1 MRALFLI
8 LFLLVAAPAQAAPS
22 AWTVDKAASTVG
34 FSSTFAGEPVGGSFR
49 RWEAQ
54 IRFDPKDLAHSSAQV
69 SIDVGSAATGDADRD
84 AALPDTAWFW
94 AENFPKAT
102 FVTRSFKALGGSR
115 YEAAGDLTIRGVT
128 KPLTLP
134 FTLVITGDTARMNA
148 AVNLN
153 RLAFGV
159 GQDEW
164 KSTQVIPATVKV
176 TIALTA
182 HRAKSS
188 AR

>member
-8 LFLLVAAPAQAAPS
+8 LALFAAFPAQAAPV
-22 AWTVDKAASTVG
+22 WVVDKAASKIAV
-34 FSSTFAGEPVGGSFR
+34 SSTFDGEPVSGNFR
-49 RWEAQ
+49 RWDAQ
-54 IRFDPKDLAHSSAQV
+54 IRFDPKNLAGSSARV
-69 SIDVGSAATGDADRD
+69 SIDVASVASGNADQE
-84 AALPDTAWFW
+84 AALPDRVWFW
-94 AENFPKAT
+94 AERYPKAT
-102 FVTRSFKALGGSR
+102 FVSRSFKALGGSR
-115 YEAAGDLTIRGVT
+115 YAAVGDLTIRGVT

-148 AVNLN
+148 AVDVN

-182 HRAKSS
+182 RRAK
-188 AR
+188 